1 MNRFIGID
9 LGTSSVKLMLVD
21 SLGNIIKVTSRDYQV
36 YYPQA
41 NYSEQ
46 DPNDWYNSA
55 IDGLKE
61 LIADTD
67 KTLIKGISFAG
78 QMHGLVILDENDE
91 VIRRCILWN
100 DGRTE
105 KQVEY
110 LNNVI
115 GKAKLSQLTGN
126 IAFAGFTA
134 PKILWVKENEPENF
148 SKIKKIMLPKDYL
161 AYKFSGVYASD
172 YSDASGTLYLDVKNK
187 CYSKEMCEIL
197 GITNIELPRL
207 FESYE
212 SIGNITDTLAN
223 ELGLNKDC
231 KVIIGAGDNAAAS
244 IGTGNITEGMANVSI
259 GTSGTIFI
267 PLDNFVVDDNNSL
280 HSFCHS
286 NGKYHLMGCILSAAS
301 CRNWWL
307 EGILNTS
314 DFAQDEQDIKN
325 ANNSDLI
332 FLPYLTGERS
342 PHNDV
347 FAKGA
352 FVNITINT
360 TKGDMSKAILEGVSF
375 ALRDSLEV
383 AKKCGIKFDQITLCG
398 GGARSNSFIQI
409 IADVFNMPI
418 SLLENE
424 QGPSFGA
431 SILAMVGTKEYN
443 SVKDACDKLVKIKR
457 IVYPN
462 KDNVLFY
469 EDKYQKFRKLYPLL
483 KEIR

>member
-1 MNRFIGID
+1 MNQFIGID

-21 SLGNIIKVTSRDYQV
+21 ASGKILNITSRDYPV
-36 YYPQA
+36 YYPKE

-46 DPNDWYNSA
+46 DPTDWYINT
-55 IDGLKE
+55 IDALKE

-67 KTLIKGISFAG
+67 KSLIKGISFAG
-78 QMHGLVILDENDE
+78 QMHGLVILDKNDE
-91 VIRRCILWN
+91 VIRRTILWN

-115 GKAKLSQLTGN
+115 GKDKLSKLTGN

-148 SKIKKIMLPKDYL
+148 KKIDKIMLPKDYL
-161 AYKFSGVYASD
+161 AYMFSGVYASD

-187 CYSKEMCEIL
+187 CYSKEMCDIL
-197 GITNIELPRL
+197 GISNIKLPKL

-212 SIGNITDTLAN
+212 AIGNIKESLAL
-223 ELGLNKDC
+223 ELGLNTDC
-231 KVIIGAGDNAAAS
+231 KIIIGAGDNAAAS
-244 IGTGNITEGMANVSI
+244 VGTGNISEGMANISI
-259 GTSGTIFI
+259 GTSGTIFM
-267 PLDNFVVDDNNSL
+267 PLNNFVVDENNSL

-307 EGILNTS
+307 EGILNTN
-314 DFAQDEQDIKN
+314 DFAKDEEDIKN
-325 ANNSDLI
+325 AKNSDLI

-352 FVNITINT
+352 FVNLTINT

-383 AKKCGIKFDQITLCG
+383 AKKCGINFNQVTLCG
-398 GGARSNSFIQI
+398 GGARSNSFIKI

-431 SILAMVGTKEYN
+431 SILAMVGTNEY
-443 SVKDACDKLVKIKR
+443 SSLDEACEKLVKIKR
-457 IVYPN
+457 TIYPN
-462 KDNVLFY
+462 KDNVNFY

>member
-1 MNRFIGID
+1 MNQFIGID

-21 SLGNIIKVTSRDYQV
+21 ASGKILNITSRDYPV
-36 YYPQA
+36 YYPKE

-46 DPNDWYNSA
+46 DPTDWYINT
-55 IDGLKE
+55 IDALKE

-67 KTLIKGISFAG
+67 KSLIKGISFAG
-78 QMHGLVILDENDE
+78 QMHGLVILDKNDE
-91 VIRRCILWN
+91 VIRRTILWN

-115 GKAKLSQLTGN
+115 GKDKLSKLTGN

-148 SKIKKIMLPKDYL
+148 KKIDKIMLPKDYL
-161 AYKFSGVYASD
+161 AYMFSGVYASD

-187 CYSKEMCEIL
+187 CYSKEMCDIL
-197 GITNIELPRL
+197 GISNIKLPKL

-212 SIGNITDTLAN
+212 AIGNIKESLAL
-223 ELGLNKDC
+223 ELGLNTDC
-231 KVIIGAGDNAAAS
+231 KIIIGAGDNAAAS
-244 IGTGNITEGMANVSI
+244 VGTGNISEGMANISI
-259 GTSGTIFI
+259 GTSGTIFM
-267 PLDNFVVDDNNSL
+267 PLNNFVVDENNSL

-307 EGILNTS
+307 EGILNTN
-314 DFAQDEQDIKN
+314 DFAKDEEDIKN
-325 ANNSDLI
+325 AKNSDLI

-352 FVNITINT
+352 FVNLTINT

-383 AKKCGIKFDQITLCG
+383 TKKCGINFNQVTLCG
-398 GGARSNSFIQI
+398 GGARSNSFIKI

-431 SILAMVGTKEYN
+431 SILAMVGTNEY
-443 SVKDACDKLVKIKR
+443 SSLDEACEKLVKIKR
-457 IVYPN
+457 TIYPN
-462 KDNVLFY
+462 KDNVNFY